1 MICSKY
7 IQKPIYPESIC
18 EEQLD
23 GLYRR
28 ATNISQ
34 VSCSALQ
41 TEWEKNIC
49 PNISLLQNQPEFE
62 TDLKAYAKNEKW
74 NSCQDQETFA
84 FQFLHFDTSS

>member
-1 MICSKY
+1 MF
-7 IQKPIYPESIC
+7 QIYPKADLPWIYLSRTARWLVP
-18 EEQLD
+18 QSNK
-23 GLYRR
+23 Y
-28 ATNISQ
+28 ISQ

-62 TDLKAYAKNEKW
+62 TDPKAYAKNEKW